1 MLKHVVTMSFDGR
14 AFWYMIVVY
23 GGVIGHHAEPADL
36 AAQFSPVMGL
46 LGRQVSVFKV
56 SENSGWVTE
65 AQPFVY
71 RIGDEEA
78 PAVLQTCQLDLDARI
93 SATIILEWVGLGPLD
108 C

>member
-1 MLKHVVTMSFDGR
+1 
-14 AFWYMIVVY
+14 MIVFY

-36 AAQFSPVMGL
+36 AAQFPLMGL

-65 AQPFVY
+65 AQPIVY

-78 PAVLQTCQLDLDARI
+78 PAVLQTCQLDLHARI
-93 SATIILEWVGLGPLD
+93 SVTIILELGSDL
-108 C
+108 